1 MSVYLRMNHKK
12 KFSGFTDFNPPQQTK
27 GRKRTSLKLL
37 WTKLTLFRKAQRI
50 SKLPELQVLA

>member
-27 GRKRTSLKLL
+27 GRKRTPEAVMDQTHVVQKG
-37 WTKLTLFRKAQRI
+37 TKDK
-50 SKLPELQVLA
+50 